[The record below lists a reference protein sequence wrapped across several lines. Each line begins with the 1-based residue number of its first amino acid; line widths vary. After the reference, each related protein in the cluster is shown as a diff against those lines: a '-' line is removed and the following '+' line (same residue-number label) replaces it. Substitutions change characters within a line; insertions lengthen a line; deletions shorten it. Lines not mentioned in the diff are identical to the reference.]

1 MREKM
6 MPLEFIPYTG
16 TCLTYIFGIGKE
28 RSAKSKQGTASTI
41 IVHSHSFS
49 RLT

>member
-6 MPLEFIPYTG
+6 MPLDVIPYSG
-16 TCLTYIFGIGKE
+16 TCLTYIFGSDKE
-28 RSAKSKQGTASTI
+28 RSAKSGQETVSAIS
-41 IVHSHSFS
+41 VHGHSFS